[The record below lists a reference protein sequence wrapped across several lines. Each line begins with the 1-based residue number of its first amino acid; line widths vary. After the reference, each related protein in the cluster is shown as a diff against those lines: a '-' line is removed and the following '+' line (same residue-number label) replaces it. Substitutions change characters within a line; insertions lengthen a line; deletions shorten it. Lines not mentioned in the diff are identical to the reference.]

1 MPRIARIK
9 VNGEETV
16 YHIMSRTALEGF
28 VLGDVEKD
36 HLLRLL
42 KRLVRLYFA
51 EILGFCIMGNHFHL
65 LCRMHLGSHY
75 TDEEIRGRYKAFF
88 ETLEDQ
94 EPEELTDD
102 QVQRFR
108 EKWEDLSEFIKDLKQ
123 GFSRFYN
130 KRHNR
135 KGFFWSER
143 FKSVVVDNGDT
154 LINCLAY
161 IDLNPV
167 RAEIAE
173 RPEEYRWSSIGYHIQ
188 RDNEDGFLSLDFG
201 LLEFGV
207 MDASE
212 RLRYY
217 RKFLYEKGGI
227 DEGQTVEGRGLRHQG
242 RKGRAINRG
251 IVEAERKRDFELS
264 EIDRFR
270 YRTRYFIDS
279 GIIGSKE
286 FVDRIYQRFKHYFLT
301 DKEKLPKA
309 IQGLEEV
316 YSLKRLSE
324 TI

>member
-154 LINCLAY
+154 LINCLTY

-167 RAEIAE
+167 RAEMVDK
-173 RPEEYRWSSIGYHIQ
+173 PEEYRWSSIGYHIQ
-188 RDNEDGFLSLDFG
+188 RGNQDGFLSLDFG

-207 MDASE
+207 MDAGE
-212 RLRYY
+212 RLKHY
-217 RKFLYEKGGI
+217 RKFLYEKGEIKDI
-227 DEGQTVEGRGLRHQG
+227 D
-242 RKGRAINRG
+242 
-251 IVEAERKRDFELS
+251 AERDRDFALDDF
-264 EIDRFR
+264 DRFR

-279 GIIGSKE
+279 GIIGSRE

-301 DKEKLPKA
+301 SKEKQPKA
-309 IQGLEEV
+309 IKGLEGV